1 MIIKRLIPLIAVL
14 AISCSQQ
21 KHTEQTEV
29 SHPEPTAE
37 FLDSLKPAQEAMDT
51 VVEEKKDDVEIAGR
65 KFSSVQEIDKYISN
79 SRHKEEYRNGIIPAI
94 AKYSLDY
101 ASRLLSNKYDGFVI
115 VDKSRM
121 KVLYF
126 DRYGRE
132 VLNYGMACAKNYGT
146 KHQKADSRTPEGF
159 FTASGIYDSTE
170 WLFTDDNGKTSKKK
184 GQFGPR
190 FIRLNCPNTTQIG
203 IHGTVAPWSIGSRA
217 SHGCIRVTNEN
228 IMELVQYVKVGM
240 PVIVVPGKRDM
251 AVNKSEG
258 VDIPWIPTISGA
270 KAPEVKNLP
279 AKTDSIKS
287 KTDSIPA
294 VEKTVTDSVRHQ
306 EKELPAQNAEPGNA
320 PETEPEHHKQ
330 VTPVNEPEKTE
341 ETKNAEG

>member
-1 MIIKRLIPLIAVL
+1 MIIKRLLPLLAVL
-14 AISCSQQ
+14 AISCGHQ
-21 KHTEQTEV
+21 KQEVQTDTAV
-29 SHPEPTAE
+29 TEPTSE
-37 FLDSLKPAQEAMDT
+37 FLDTQQMSEEAADT
-51 VVEEKKDDVEIAGR
+51 IKEDKKDDVEVAGR
-65 KFSSVQEIDKYISN
+65 QFSSVEELERYISN
-79 SRHKEEYRNGIIPAI
+79 SRHKDEYRSGIIPSI

-101 ASRLLSNKYDGFVI
+101 ASRLLSNTYDGFVI

-121 KVLYF
+121 KVLFF

-132 VLNYGMACAKNYGT
+132 KLNYGMACAKNYGT

-190 FIRLNCPNTTQIG
+190 FIRLKCPNTTQIG

-228 IMELVQYVKVGM
+228 IMELVKYVKVGM

-258 VDIPWIPTISGA
+258 VDIPWIPTTNGA
-270 KAPEVKNLP
+270 KEPQVKDLP
-279 AKTDSIKS
+279 AKAD
-287 KTDSIPA
+287 
-294 VEKTVTDSVRHQ
+294 TVKAQTDSVALKERVTTDSVAVP
-306 EKELPAQNAEPGNA
+306 EKEIKEPAADPAQTPSGD
-320 PETEPEHHKQ
+320 PVKTEPETPASEPDN
-330 VTPVNEPEKTE
+330 VTEQ
-341 ETKNAEG
+341 